1 MDAADVITLIGI
13 IITAV
18 FSGITLYVTVM
29 NQRKSQE
36 YNLRKS
42 DYEKRSDQLTD
53 SITQYIAMIDPHQ
66 ISFMALDDKEYE
78 QKNEEVNQ
86 HFQQLEATYHKIKL
100 LLNDKN
106 AVYKKIDSLLDES
119 MEKAKSVRCHNGFAE
134 MASNSLR
141 DPKSFLRVVSEVAKY
156 SGESVSVD
164 EEIAAAKKMRDQHL
178 KQYLVEVEE
187 IQKQK
192 SMLTSITREYLV
204 EERKAVLKGEKK

>member
-1 MDAADVITLIGI
+1 
-13 IITAV
+13 
-18 FSGITLYVTVM
+18 
-29 NQRKSQE
+29 
-36 YNLRKS
+36 
-42 DYEKRSDQLTD
+42 
-53 SITQYIAMIDPHQ
+53 
-66 ISFMALDDKEYE
+66 
-78 QKNEEVNQ
+78 
-86 HFQQLEATYHKIKL
+86 
-100 LLNDKN
+100 
-106 AVYKKIDSLLDES
+106 